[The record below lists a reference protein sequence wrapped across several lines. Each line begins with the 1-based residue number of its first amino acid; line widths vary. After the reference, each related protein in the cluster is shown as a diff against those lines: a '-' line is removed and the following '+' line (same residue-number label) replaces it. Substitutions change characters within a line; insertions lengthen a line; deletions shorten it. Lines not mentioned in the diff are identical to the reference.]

1 MQRFQIKQ
9 SKKEYYTSH
18 SGLALIGLALNR
30 YTGLKKLRALAK
42 RHGIPIMELIR
53 TYGHLEKAWYLYL
66 AQGKWGGQ

>member
-30 YTGLKKLRALAK
+30 YTCLKKELRALAK
-42 RHGIPIMELIR
+42 RHRDSDDGADSRLR
-53 TYGHLEKAWYLYL
+53 RSTGF
-66 AQGKWGGQ
+66 GQE

>member
-30 YTGLKKLRALAK
+30 YTCLKKELRALAK
-42 RHGIPIMELIR
+42 RHGIPMMELIR
-53 TYGHLEKAWYLYL
+53 TYVGQL
-66 AQGKWGGQ
+66 ALR